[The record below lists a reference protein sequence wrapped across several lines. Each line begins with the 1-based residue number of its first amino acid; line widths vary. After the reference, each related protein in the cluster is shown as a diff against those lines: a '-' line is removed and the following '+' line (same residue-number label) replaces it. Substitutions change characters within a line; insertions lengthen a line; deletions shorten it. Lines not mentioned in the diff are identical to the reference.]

1 MVDNPEIPSFLH
13 QSQHKVGAP
22 PILKSSLKS
31 PLRASLGSPSKSNF
45 WDSQLGKSSPSHGKL
60 TMEMLKTA
68 KDLPNAQILEKILS
82 SKRKNGKQSNI
93 NVRIIPK
100 S

>member
-1 MVDNPEIPSFLH
+1 MPVVESKEPQIVPSR
-13 QSQHKVGAP
+13 VEAP
-22 PILKSSLKS
+22 SSILKSSLKS
-31 PLRASLGSPSKSNF
+31 PMRASLGSPSKSSF
-45 WDSQLGKSSPSHGKL
+45 WDSQLGKVSPAHGKL